1 VVCLAALPVRA
12 ATRVWAGCL
21 LLPWVL
27 LAGCSGDS
35 VNLVLEDAAAQGHAA
50 EGSAQVNTQPVTS
63 RILPGAL
70 EPEAAVAEQLTA
82 AWAARSPEYQP
93 RTRHLAEDGTPLYT
107 NRLFLESSPY
117 LRQHAHNPVNWF
129 PWGDEAF
136 AEARRL
142 GRPVLL
148 SIGYSTCHW
157 CHVMEEES
165 FEDEEIARYLNE
177 HYVTIKVDREERPDV
192 DSIYMTAVRTMGG
205 GGGWPL
211 NVWLTADREPFY
223 GGTYFPARDGDRGMR
238 FGFLTIANR
247 LAEVYREEPAKVREQ
262 SSLLAQRLR
271 QVMNPPAGTV
281 AVDERSLAEAARQY
295 RGRFDAVH
303 GGMAGAPKF
312 PSSLPIRFLLRE
324 SRRQGDAH
332 LREMAALTLRKM
344 AGGGMYDHVAGGFH
358 RYSTDQLWLVP
369 HFEKMLYDN
378 ALLVVAYLDG
388 FQATGEEQ
396 FAAVARDILTY
407 VLREMTDPD
416 GGFYSATD
424 ADSLGP
430 TGERDEGY
438 FFTWTPAE
446 LAEVLGQQRAEQVA
460 AAYAVTESGNFEGRN
475 ILHRPRSSEQV
486 AGELGIS
493 PAALEAA
500 LAESRGLLHEA
511 RSARPAPLRDD
522 KILASW
528 NGLMISAFAQ
538 SALVL
543 GEPRWLVAA
552 ERAADF
558 MLAQMRVDG
567 RLRRSFKDGRAR
579 HNAYLDDHAFLIAGL
594 LDLFEA
600 SGEPR
605 WLREAI
611 GLDEILA
618 ARFEDTE
625 VGGFFLTSDDHETLL
640 VREKPAQ
647 DGAEPCGNSVQ
658 LLNLYRLAALT
669 SQDGYRQRAD
679 RAVAAFSGM
688 LAEYPSA
695 LAEMLLAM
703 EFRRDRVREVVLVTP
718 GPQAHAQSRAFLDK
732 LYSRFVPNK
741 VVVAVQQ
748 GSALAALA
756 ETVPLVAG
764 KSARDEM
771 VTAYL
776 CERGVCKQP
785 TTDPEVFGTMLDE
798 E

>member
-1 VVCLAALPVRA
+1 M
-12 ATRVWAGCL
+12 TG
-21 LLPWVL
+21 
-27 LAGCSGDS
+27 
-35 VNLVLEDAAAQGHAA
+35 
-50 EGSAQVNTQPVTS
+50 TVTS
-63 RILPGAL
+63 RLLPGAQPP
-70 EPEAAVAEQLTA
+70 PEEVSSQLVA
-82 AWAARSPEYQP
+82 AWKERGGEYQP
-93 RTRHLAEDGTPLYT
+93 RTRHLAADGSPLYT
-107 NRLFLESSPY
+107 NRLFLQSSPY

-177 HYVTIKVDREERPDV
+177 NYITIKVDREERPDV
-192 DSIYMTAVRTMGG
+192 DSIYMTAVRTMGL

-238 FGFLTIANR
+238 FGFLTIIER
-247 LAEVYREEPAKVREQ
+247 LRELYAQEPDKVREQ
-262 SSLLAQRLR
+262 SRHLADRLR
-271 QVMNPPAGTV
+271 QVMSPPSGEV

-295 RGRFDAVH
+295 RDRFDGVH

-324 SRRQGDAH
+324 SRRQGDDH
-332 LREMAALTLRKM
+332 LRQMAELTLRKM

-378 ALLVVAYLDG
+378 ALLVVAYLEG
-388 FQATGEEQ
+388 FQATGDEQ

-407 VLREMTDPD
+407 VEREMLAPG

-424 ADSLGP
+424 ADSIGP
-430 TGERDEGY
+430 DGERDEGY
-438 FFTWTPAE
+438 FFTWTPTE
-446 LAEVLGQQRAEQVA
+446 LTELLGPERASQVSA
-460 AAYAVTESGNFEGRN
+460 VYAVTSAGNFEGRN
-475 ILHRPRSSEQV
+475 ILHRPRPIAEV
-486 AGELGIS
+486 AAELGITTL
-493 PAALEAA
+493 ALEAT
-500 LAESRGLLHEA
+500 LAASRELLYER
-511 RSARPAPLRDD
+511 RSARPQPLRDD

-538 SALVL
+538 ASLVL
-543 GEPRWLVAA
+543 GEARWLSVA
-552 ERAADF
+552 EQSADF
-558 MLAQMRVDG
+558 VLAKMQVDG
-567 RLRRSFKDGRAR
+567 RLRRSFKGGRAS

-594 LDLFEA
+594 IDLFEA
-600 SGEPR
+600 SGDPR

-611 GLDEILA
+611 ALDGILA
-618 ARFEDTE
+618 RHFEDVE
-625 VGGFFLTSDDHETLL
+625 AGGFFLTSDDHEVLL

-658 LLNLYRLAALT
+658 LLNLYRLAEFT
-669 SQDGYRQRAD
+669 SNDEYRQRAE
-679 RAVAAFSGM
+679 RAVQAFSGV
-688 LAEYPSA
+688 LAQWPSA
-695 LAEMLLAM
+695 LSEMLLAM
-703 EFRRDRVREVVLVTP
+703 EFRRDRVQEVVLVTP
-718 GPQAHAQSRAFLDK
+718 GPNAHEQSRPFLER
-732 LYSRFVPNK
+732 LHREFVPNRI
-741 VVVAVQQ
+741 VAVVQQ
-748 GSALAALA
+748 GKALEELA
-756 ETVPLVAG
+756 RTVPLVAG
-764 KSARDEM
+764 KVARDEM

-776 CERGVCKQP
+776 CEQGVCKQP
-785 TTDPEVFGTMLDE
+785 TTDPEVFWGLLKGQQP
-798 E
+798 